1 MQGPCYVCVHAV
13 FIETSCAGSLNHSRC
28 KSVMCVALTCAPCV
42 FSDLI
47 HCTNEMNV
55 NVPQLA
61 DTLFERTTNSS
72 WVVVFKA
79 LITTHHLMMYGNE
92 VRDSALVLYTF
103 FFSFNVSHIFI
114 SMTPFCAVTIE
125 DHARSNWPYMTNHTS
140 GLWPSVCEAT
150 VKAFYFA
157 VL

>member
-13 FIETSCAGSLNHSRC
+13 FIETSCVGSLNHSRC

-61 DTLFERTTNSS
+61 DSLFERTTNSS

-92 VRDSALVLYTF
+92 VRDSALVLNTF
-103 FFSFNVSHIFI
+103 FFFLLMCPI
-114 SMTPFCAVTIE
+114 SSSAWHLSALLPLKIKLGQIDPTWQITPQ
-125 DHARSNWPYMTNHTS
+125 
-140 GLWPSVCEAT
+140 VCDRAC
-150 VKAFYFA
+150 VRRQ
-157 VL
+157 